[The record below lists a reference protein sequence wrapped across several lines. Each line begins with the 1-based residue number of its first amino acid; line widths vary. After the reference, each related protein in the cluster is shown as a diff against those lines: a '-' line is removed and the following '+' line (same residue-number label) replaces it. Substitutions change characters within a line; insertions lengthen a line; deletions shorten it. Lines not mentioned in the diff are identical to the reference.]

1 MKTKICIYLLL
12 LICANTFG
20 QRKDFNYQRK
30 IIGVTD
36 KWHKLDLPNDIFAKV
51 SSDLSDIR
59 IIGISSQKDTIEA
72 PYLLQ
77 ASKETVKYKNINF
90 KLLNQSHN
98 KSGYYYSFKVP
109 IKDAINQIQL
119 DFKQDN
125 FDWIVSLEGSQ
136 NQKDWYT
143 IIEDY
148 RILSIKNEHT
158 DYQHSQLNFPESK
171 FPYFRVHITST
182 EKPELQ
188 KAKISRK
195 EILNGKLRK
204 YPISKLDIQQNKK
217 KKVSEIDIDL
227 GSPVL
232 ISELIIKI
240 KESDDYYRPISIR
253 YVNDSIKTEKAW
265 KRNYK
270 TITSGTLTSLEQ
282 NKFRFKSIKAQHLKV
297 IISNHDNEALNIS
310 GVEVNGYIWQLLARF
325 TDSASYWLTYGDS
338 NARKPNYDISRFANK
353 IPKEISVLT
362 LGEEQII
369 KKKLKT
375 SKEALFM
382 NEKWLW
388 GIIGIVIL
396 LLAWFTLKMIKKT
409 AEE

>member
-1 MKTKICIYLLL
+1 MKTRICIYLLL
-12 LICANTFG
+12 LVCANTFG
-20 QRKDFNYQRK
+20 QTKDFNYQRE

-36 KWHKLDLPNDIFAKV
+36 QWHKLDLPNDIFAQV
-51 SSDLSDIR
+51 SSDFSDIR
-59 IIGISSQKDTIEA
+59 IIGISSQRDTIEA
-72 PYLLQ
+72 PYLIR
-77 ASKETVKYKNINF
+77 ASKETVKDKNIDF

-109 IKDAINQIQL
+109 TKDEINRIQL
-119 DFKQDN
+119 DFQQDN

-158 DYQHSQLNFPESK
+158 NYQHSQLNFPNSK
-171 FPYFRVHITST
+171 FPYFKVHITST
-182 EKPELQ
+182 EKPVLQ
-188 KAKISRK
+188 NAKISRK
-195 EILNGKLRK
+195 EVINGKLRK
-204 YPISKLDIQQNKK
+204 YQISKLDIQQNKK
-217 KKVSEIDIDL
+217 RKATEINIDL

-232 ISELIIKI
+232 VSELKIKI
-240 KESDDYYRPISIR
+240 EKSYDYYRPISIR
-253 YVNDSIKTEKAW
+253 YLNDSIKTEKAW
-265 KRNYK
+265 KRNYR

-282 NKFRFKSIKAQHLKV
+282 NKFKFKSIKAQHFKV
-297 IISNHDNEALNIS
+297 IILNHDNEALNVS
-310 GVEVNGYIWQLLARF
+310 GIEVSGYIWQLLARF
-325 TDSASYWLTYGDS
+325 KDSASYWLTYGNS

-353 IPKEISVLT
+353 IPKKISVLT

-369 KKKLKT
+369 KKKSKT

-396 LLAWFTLKMIKKT
+396 LLAWFTLKMMSKT

>member
-1 MKTKICIYLLL
+1 MKTRIGIYLLL
-12 LICANTFG
+12 LVCANTFG
-20 QRKDFNYQRK
+20 QTKDFNYKRE

-36 KWHKLDLPNDIFAKV
+36 QWHKLDLPNDIFAKV

-59 IIGISSQKDTIEA
+59 IIGISANKDTIEA

-77 ASKETVKYKNINF
+77 ASKETVTDKNIDF

-98 KSGYYYSFKVP
+98 KNGYFYSFKVP
-109 IKDAINQIQL
+109 AKDEINQIHL

-125 FDWIVSLEGSQ
+125 FDWIISLEGSQ

-143 IIEDY
+143 ILSDY
-148 RILSIKNEHT
+148 RIISIKNEHT
-158 DYQHSQLNFPESK
+158 NYQHSQLNFPKSK
-171 FPYFRVHITST
+171 FPYFRVLIKST

-188 KAKISRK
+188 NAKISRK

-204 YPISKLDIQQNKK
+204 YQISKLDIQQNKK
-217 KKVSEIDIDL
+217 RKATEININL

-232 ISELIIKI
+232 VSELKIKI
-240 KESDDYYRPISIR
+240 EESYDYYRPISIR
-253 YVNDSIKTEKAW
+253 YVNDSTQTKKEW
-265 KRNYK
+265 KRNYR

-282 NKFRFKSIKAQHLKV
+282 NKFKFKSVKAQYLKV
-297 IISNHDNEALNIS
+297 IISNYDNQALNVS
-310 GVEVNGYIWQLLARF
+310 GVEASGYIWQVLARF
-325 TDSASYWLTYGDS
+325 KSAPSYWLTYGNS
-338 NARKPNYDISRFANK
+338 NARKPNYDISRFTNK
-353 IPKEISVLT
+353 IPKQMNPIS
-362 LGEEQII
+362 LGEEQLI
-369 KKKLKT
+369 KKKPET

-396 LLAWFTLKMIKKT
+396 LLAWFTLKMMKKT